1 MSDSRTDAVRQ
12 CLLAAISAVDPRE
25 LTANALRGW
34 NAGFAPRSVELIAVG
49 KAAVGMA
56 QGASD
61 ALGEALRG
69 GVVIAPDAPA
79 DVPASMPRGVIA
91 FAGGHP
97 MPNDEGVRGAQAAV
111 RLLGE
116 LGAESRALVLISGG
130 ASALMTLPAHHIA
143 LDDIV
148 ATSRALMAAGA
159 DIRELNC
166 VRKHLDQLK
175 GGLMARISAGA
186 AIRVLVLSDVIGD
199 PLDVIGSGPLVPDS
213 TTYAD
218 AIAVLRHRHVW
229 DALPPS
235 VSAHL
240 LAGARGEQ
248 PETPK
253 TGDPCFANVEIEII
267 GNNALAVQGAAAE
280 ARRRGFEVEVVAAPV
295 DGEAREAGAAFARRV
310 LEAMSQRDRSGPRC
324 IVGGG
329 ETTVTVS
336 GSGIGGRNLEFAA
349 AAALVIDGASGV
361 AIGSVGTDGRD
372 GPTDAAGAVV
382 DGATALRVRAA
393 RLDLADQLRN
403 NDTLRALDAAG
414 AVMRTGATGT
424 NVMDVHIAT
433 IAPAQDS
440 KARRSSASA
449 RRSPGDPTAAAP

>member
-1 MSDSRTDAVRQ
+1 
-12 CLLAAISAVDPRE
+12 
-25 LTANALRGW
+25 
-34 NAGFAPRSVELIAVG
+34 
-49 KAAVGMA
+49 
-56 QGASD
+56 
-61 ALGEALRG
+61 
-69 GVVIAPDAPA
+69 
-79 DVPASMPRGVIA
+79 
-91 FAGGHP
+91 
-97 MPNDEGVRGAQAAV
+97 
-111 RLLGE
+111 
-116 LGAESRALVLISGG
+116 
-130 ASALMTLPAHHIA
+130 
-143 LDDIV
+143 
-148 ATSRALMAAGA
+148 
-159 DIRELNC
+159 

-218 AIAVLRHRHVW
+218 AIAVLRQRHVW

-253 TGDPCFANVEIEII
+253 AGDPCFANIEIEII

-295 DGEAREAGAAFARRV
+295 DGEARAAGAAFARRV
-310 LEAMSQRDRSGPRC
+310 LEAMSRRDRVGPTC
-324 IVGGG
+324 IVEGG

-382 DGATALRVRAA
+382 DGETALRVRAA
-393 RLDLADQLRN
+393 RMELADQLRN

-424 NVMDVHIAT
+424 NVMDVYLAT
-433 IAPAQDS
+433 IASAQ
-440 KARRSSASA
+440 
-449 RRSPGDPTAAAP
+449 G

>member
-1 MSDSRTDAVRQ
+1 VNDSLTDAVRQ
-12 CLLAAISAVDPRE
+12 CLLAAIRAVNPRE

-34 NAGFAPRSVELIAVG
+34 KAGLAPRSVDVIAAG
-49 KAAVGMA
+49 KAAVGMV
-56 QGASD
+56 QGAGD
-61 ALGEALRG
+61 ALGGELRG
-69 GVVIAPDAPA
+69 GVAILPA
-79 DVPASMPRGVIA
+79 GRDGAASLPPGVIA

-97 MPNDEGVRGAQAAV
+97 MPTDEGARGAQAAM
-111 RLLGE
+111 RLLRE
-116 LGAESRALVLISGG
+116 LGPESCALVLISGG
-130 ASALMTLPAHHIA
+130 ASAMMTLPVTGVD
-143 LDDIV
+143 LDDIA
-148 ATSRALMAAGA
+148 ATSRALMEAGA

-175 GGLMARISAGA
+175 GGLMARSSTGA
-186 AIRVLVLSDVIGD
+186 AIRALVLSDVIGD
-199 PLDVIGSGPLVPDS
+199 PLDVIGSGPLVPDP
-213 TTYAD
+213 TTYED
-218 AIAVLRHRHVW
+218 AIAVLRRRGLW
-229 DALPPS
+229 GALRPT

-240 LAGARGEQ
+240 LAGARGEHR
-248 PETPK
+248 ETPK
-253 TGDPCFANVEIEII
+253 AGDPCFANVEIEII

-280 ARRRGFEVEVVAAPV
+280 ARRRGFEVELVAAPV
-295 DGEAREAGAAFARRV
+295 AGEARAAGEAFARRA
-310 LEAMSQRDRSGPRC
+310 LEAMSQRDRNGPRC

-393 RLDLADQLRN
+393 RLNLADQLRN

-414 AVMRTGATGT
+414 ALMRTGATGT